1 MTRLRIP
8 AVAVM
13 AVIVIALTACGGGE
27 LRRERGGEHGHGQG
41 VRRLPRPG
49 GRPLREAVQ
58 AFTDDTGIK
67 VEYEGSSDF
76 ATLIN
81 TRVEAGDPPDVAAFP
96 QPGLLYRFADNGD
109 LVALRDDVVAS
120 IDANYGP
127 GWKDLGSRDGTPY
140 GVFHRVNAKGFVY
153 YPKGPFEA
161 AGYQIP
167 TTWDELQTLMDQMV
181 ADGTPPWCITI
192 EDGDATGWVGTDWIE
207 EIILRTGGVDKYD
220 QWVNHDISFEDPLV
234 KDAFQL
240 MGDIWLNPDYVY
252 GGSSNILST
261 RFQDG
266 ANPMFDDPPKCWL
279 HNQGS
284 FMTGLFPQ
292 NVQDNLDSVVGVF
305 TLPEI
310 DSSIGTPA
318 EVGGDAF
325 AAFVDRPEVQDFL
338 KYLTTPDAGKTWPAE
353 GGALFPY
360 TNQDFSLYKS
370 DIERSFAQIIAQASQ
385 ARFDGSD
392 AMPAAVGNGS
402 FWKGVVDYVSGTNLD
417 DVLKSI
423 DDSWPSS

>member
-1 MTRLRIP
+1 MHRVHRLIAP
-8 AVAVM
+8 L
-13 AVIVIALTACGGGE
+13 AVIAIVLAACSGGGNN
-27 LRRERGGEHGHGQG
+27 GQSAGENTG
-41 VRRLPRPG
+41 V
-49 GRPLREAVQ
+49 
-58 AFTDDTGIK
+58 IK
-67 VEYEGSSDF
+67 VFGAFRPPESDRFEEAIKSFEDSSGVDVQYEGSSDF

-81 TRVEAGDPPDVAAFP
+81 TRVEAGDPPDIAAFP
-96 QPGLLYRFADNGD
+96 QPGLLYRFADQGK
-109 LVALRDDVVAS
+109 LIPLRDDVIAN

-140 GVFHRVNAKGFVY
+140 GVFQRVNAKGFVY
-153 YPKGPFEA
+153 YPKGPWEA
-161 AGYQIP
+161 AGYQVP
-167 TTWDELQTLMDQMV
+167 ETWDELQTLMDQMV

-207 EIILRTGGVDKYD
+207 EIVLRTGGVDKYD
-220 QWVNHDISFEDPLV
+220 QWISHDITFEDPLI
-234 KDAFQL
+234 KDAWQR

-252 GGSSNILST
+252 GGTTTILNT

-266 ANPMFDDPPKCWL
+266 ANPMFDDPPKCWM

-284 FMTGLFPQ
+284 FMTGLFPDS
-292 NVQDNLDSVVGVF
+292 VQANLDSTVGVF

-325 AAFVDRPEVQDFL
+325 AAFANRPEVMDFL
-338 KYLTTPDAGKTWPAE
+338 KFLATPESATTWMQA

-360 TNQDFSLYKS
+360 KNQDFSLYNS
-370 DIERSFAQIIAQASQ
+370 DIERSFAQIIANASQ
-385 ARFDGSD
+385 ARFDASD
-392 AMPAAVGNGS
+392 SMPAAVGNGS
-402 FWKGVVDYVSGTNLD
+402 FWKGVVDYVSGTDLD
-417 DVLKSI
+417 SVLKSI

>member
-1 MTRLRIP
+1 MHRIHRLIAP
-8 AVAVM
+8 L
-13 AVIVIALTACGGGE
+13 AVIAVVLAACGSGGSS
-27 LRRERGGEHGHGQG
+27 GGAGENTG
-41 VRRLPRPG
+41 V
-49 GRPLREAVQ
+49 
-58 AFTDDTGIK
+58 IK
-67 VEYEGSSDF
+67 VFGAFRSPESDRFAEAIKAFEDSSGVDVQYEGSSDF

-81 TRVEAGDPPDVAAFP
+81 TRVEAGDPPDIAAFP
-96 QPGLLYRFADNGD
+96 QPGLLYRFADQGK
-109 LVALRDDVVAS
+109 LVALRDDVVAN

-153 YPKGPFEA
+153 YPKGPWEA
-161 AGYQIP
+161 AGYQVP
-167 TTWDELQTLMDQMV
+167 ETWDDLQALMDQMV

-220 QWVNHDISFEDPLV
+220 QWVNHDITFEDPLV
-234 KDAFQL
+234 KDAWQR

-252 GGSSNILST
+252 GGTTQILST

-266 ANPMFDDPPKCWL
+266 ANPMFDNPPKCWM

-284 FMTGLFPQ
+284 FMTGLFPDS
-292 NVQDNLDSVVGVF
+292 VQANLDSTVGVF
-305 TLPEI
+305 TLPAI

-325 AAFVDRPEVQDFL
+325 AAFADRPEVMDFL
-338 KYLTTPDAGKTWPAE
+338 KYLTTPQSAETWMKA

-360 TNQDFSLYKS
+360 TNQDFSLYSS
-370 DIERSFAQIIAQASQ
+370 DIERSFAMIIANASQ

-392 AMPAAVGNGS
+392 SMPAAVGNGS
-402 FWKGVVDYVSGTNLD
+402 FWKGVVDYVSGTDLD
-417 DVLKSI
+417 SVLKSI